1 MFRYRRY
8 RVFVALAVVT
18 IFALYKFG
26 STGSWRQPTL
36 LPTGEK
42 SAPLEEDS
50 EGTVPPISW
59 MPRPH
64 EVVKETKKLQVEVSG
79 IETSVTLPLET
90 PPPIASVSHPV
101 QKAPPGAPKSA
112 KEQAV
117 SPEAAPSTS
126 ISPVGMGHLEDDKKQ
141 FKPGNSEVLHEHGEG
156 RHEVPPVPSDAPAI
170 YWEPLPEHFPVP
182 SGSTIQLPSGS
193 PKPIPKIQFDFKE
206 ETEEAK
212 TDRLSKLKTIKG
224 AFLHSWAGYK
234 DNAWMKDELSPVSG
248 GFRNPFGG
256 WGATLVDTLD
266 TLWMMGLK
274 PEFEEAVEAV
284 KTIDFTT
291 SPRGDIPMFE
301 TTIRYLGGLLAAY
314 DISDQKYPVLLEKA
328 AQLGEVLMGAF
339 DTPNRMPI
347 TYYYWR
353 PTFATQPH
361 RASSRVI
368 LAEIGSLS
376 VEFTRLAQ
384 LTGEPRYYDAIAR
397 ITNALEVYQ
406 KETRL
411 PGMWPKYIDASGC
424 KRPTNANSVEP
435 EEKEVSDATP
445 SLEDDFDEN
454 ELVPLE
460 LPKPVEFIPVGN
472 KKTEKKLPEKE
483 KRQLEAPDATFV
495 DGIVPR
501 TAVEAAQKVQ
511 PTIPAV
517 PECEE
522 QGMVT
527 TDEFG
532 TESYTLG
539 GMSDSTYEYL
549 PKEWLLLGGRV
560 DSYRTMY
567 EKSVDVVKEHLLFR
581 PMLPNGADVLFS
593 GSLNVPMLSSYTKSG
608 GIGDLEYENAHLTC
622 FAGGMFALGAKIF
635 NRDEDLEIA
644 KKLTE
649 GCVWSY
655 NATTTGIMPES
666 FYVVGCE
673 SQKSC
678 EWNETKWWEQIDP
691 YADNR
696 IKSYKDQ
703 MGRYTKQLAEASASY
718 EAAMAAATGA
728 PEAQATGVVKKEVE
742 SEVAEV
748 GAEATESPK
757 GAGLEKRQL
766 DPTDEKPSKTEKKS
780 EEEPLLK
787 NPSAKANDNE
797 EMSPSNSSD
806 KATPTLPAFPI
817 LYSPRPPQSHEEFV
831 KNRIQEERLPEGIT
845 NIQSKKY
852 ILRPEAIESVF
863 YLYRI
868 TGDAHWREVGWNMYQ
883 AIAEHTTTEYGNSA
897 IDDVTKTAPQ
907 LTDEMESF
915 WLAETLKYFY
925 LLFAEES
932 AVSLDDWVL
941 NTEAHPFKRGA

>member
-26 STGSWRQPTL
+26 STGSWRQPSL

-50 EGTVPPISW
+50 EGIVPPISW

-64 EVVKETKKLQVEVSG
+64 EVVQETKKLQVEVSG
-79 IETSVTLPLET
+79 IETSLTLPLET

-101 QKAPPGAPKSA
+101 QNTPPGSPKPA
-112 KEQAV
+112 KESAAAAEA
-117 SPEAAPSTS
+117 SPSITST
-126 ISPVGMGHLEDDKKQ
+126 PVGMGHLEDDKKQ
-141 FKPGNSEVLHEHGEG
+141 FVPGKNEVLHEHGQG
-156 RHEVPPVPSDAPAI
+156 RLEIPPIPSDAPAI
-170 YWEPLPEHFPVP
+170 YWKPLPEHFPVP
-182 SGSTIQLPSGS
+182 SKSTIQLPSGS

-206 ETEEAK
+206 ETVEAK

-224 AFLHSWAGYK
+224 AFLHSWKGYK

-248 GFRNPFGG
+248 GFRNPFAG

-314 DISDQKYPVLLEKA
+314 DISNQKYPVLLEKA
-328 AQLGEVLMGAF
+328 VELGEVLMGAF

-353 PTFATQPH
+353 PTFASQPH
-361 RASSRVI
+361 RASNRVI

-384 LTGEPRYYDAIAR
+384 LTGEPKYYDAIAR
-397 ITNALEVYQ
+397 ITDALELFQ

-411 PGMWPKYIDASGC
+411 PGMWPTYIDASGC
-424 KRPTNANSVEP
+424 KRPTNANPVEP
-435 EEKEVSDATP
+435 EEKEASGSTP
-445 SLEDDFDEN
+445 LLEDDFDED
-454 ELVPLE
+454 ELVPLD
-460 LPKPVEFIPVGN
+460 LPKPVEFIPVDN
-472 KKTEKKLPEKE
+472 EKPEKKLPGKE
-483 KRQLEAPDATFV
+483 KRQLDAPDATLA
-495 DGIVPR
+495 DSIAPR
-501 TAVEAAQKVQ
+501 TAAKAAPKAQA
-511 PTIPAV
+511 TIPAV
-517 PECEE
+517 PECED
-522 QGMVT
+522 QGMVSYS
-527 TDEFG
+527 EFG
-532 TESYTLG
+532 TETFTLG

-549 PKEWLLLGGRV
+549 PKEWILLGGRV

-581 PMLPNGADVLFS
+581 PMLPDGADVLFS
-593 GSLNVPMLSSYTKSG
+593 GSFSVPALSTYTKSG
-608 GIGDLEYENAHLTC
+608 GIGDLDNENAHLTC

-635 NRDEDLEIA
+635 NREEDLEIA

-678 EWNETKWWEQIDP
+678 EWNETMWWEKIDP
-691 YADNR
+691 HSENR

-703 MGRYTKQLAEASASY
+703 MSRYTKQLAEASASY

-728 PEAQATGVVKKEVE
+728 PEAQATGVDKTELE
-742 SEVAEV
+742 REVAEV
-748 GAEATESPK
+748 EAEATGLPK
-757 GAGLEKRQL
+757 AVGLEKRQL
-766 DPTDEKPSKTEKKS
+766 DSTDEKPSKTEKKA
-780 EEEPLLK
+780 EEELLLEK
-787 NPSAKANDNE
+787 PAAKTNDDEEITPSD
-797 EMSPSNSSD
+797 SSD
-806 KATPTLPAFPI
+806 KPSPTLPTFPI

-831 KNRIQEERLPEGIT
+831 KNRIQEERLPKGVTSIR
-845 NIQSKKY
+845 SKKY

-868 TGDAHWREVGWNMYQ
+868 TGDSHWREVGWEMYQ
-883 AIAEHTTTEYGNSA
+883 AIAQHTTTEYGNSA
-897 IDDVTKTAPQ
+897 IDDVTKTAPE
-907 LTDEMESF
+907 LLDEMESF

-925 LLFAEES
+925 LLFEEES